1 MQGLGNYEEI
11 HTFVILTQNSWL
23 VTQRSQR
30 KDGSLL
36 CKKRRNSFLEKERM
50 TLLGMKDDDL
60 DDALYNLKVQAV
72 NLVTDA
78 LPWLLFGIG
87 AVVVIQLL
95 A

>member
-1 MQGLGNYEEI
+1 MTVSLWSLFLHKTKC
-11 HTFVILTQNSWL
+11 HTVPPVKQ
-23 VTQRSQR
+23 
-30 KDGSLL
+30 
-36 CKKRRNSFLEKERM
+36 ERYVENKGPKA
-50 TLLGMKDDDL
+50 LGMKDDNL

>member
-1 MQGLGNYEEI
+1 MCRRINGLTAI
-11 HTFVILTQNSWL
+11 
-23 VTQRSQR
+23 
-30 KDGSLL
+30 
-36 CKKRRNSFLEKERM
+36 
-50 TLLGMKDDDL
+50 GMKDDNL

>member
-1 MQGLGNYEEI
+1 MVGTLEEG
-11 HTFVILTQNSWL
+11 TYT
-23 VTQRSQR
+23 RR
-30 KDGSLL
+30 GSLL
-36 CKKRRNSFLEKERM
+36 CLLPSKRMYRRIKGL
-50 TLLGMKDDDL
+50 TALGMKDDDL